1 MTRMCLSLA
10 IVIVLVHETIC
21 PAQVPPATPPTTTAP
36 AVDKRNFRS
45 IRPED
50 PTSLTER
57 MTQELGLDDAQ
68 REAVMKTLQDHQTN
82 IVTLRQSMQ
91 SQPTEGYDKMREISM
106 EMRTAREAG
115 DTDRYKQLGEQ
126 MQQLRMEQQARLAP
140 MRQQMLD
147 SQEKLRGDLFA
158 ILREDQKPG
167 FEKLWEQQLA
177 RRSPYR
183 GPERS
188 PQTLKSLADR
198 LPGLSMEQQQGIETL
213 FRQHQEAEKQ
223 TEKGSPAERALVT
236 KLYDG
241 VLALLT
247 PQQRLLLEGQ
257 LSGRRSAARGAETGP
272 TGSPAPQPTPTAPEK
287 SETPQTL
294 P

>member
-1 MTRMCLSLA
+1 MIRICLPLA
-10 IVIVLVHETIC
+10 IVIVLVRETLC
-21 PAQVPPATPPTTTAP
+21 PAQAPPATPPATTAP
-36 AVDKRNFRS
+36 AVEKRNLRS
-45 IRPED
+45 FRPED

-57 MTQELGLDDAQ
+57 MSQELGLDDAQ
-68 REAVMKTLQDHQTN
+68 REAVAKVLKDHQTHV
-82 IVTLRQSMQ
+82 VTLRQSMQ
-91 SQPTEGYDKMREISM
+91 SQPTEGYDKMREIAQ
-106 EMRTAREAG
+106 EMRTAREAA
-115 DTDRYKQLGEQ
+115 DTARVEQLSQQ
-126 MQQLRMEQQARLAP
+126 MRQLREEQQARLAP

-147 SQEKLRGDLFA
+147 SQEKLRGDLSA
-158 ILREDQKPG
+158 ILRDDQKVG

-188 PQTLKSLADR
+188 PQTLKTLVDR
-198 LPGLSMEQQQGIETL
+198 LPALTVEQQQGIEQL

-236 KLYDG
+236 KLYDS

-247 PQQRLLLEGQ
+247 PEQRSLLEAQ
-257 LSGRRSAARGAETGP
+257 LAGRRSGVRGAEPLPIRG
-272 TGSPAPQPTPTAPEK
+272 PAPQPTPK
-287 SETPQTL
+287 SSEPSQEPQTV